1 MQTLYLDSPD
11 GGQCALAVAKLTAYL
26 GKSAAGTLECD
37 VSHTTLVVVA
47 VCVHVPIGTCVCVHI
62 CVRVRARA
70 CALRVRVHVRV
81 RVRVH
86 ARVRVLCVHPHVS
99 LASCDS
105 PGPNLSPRTPFAGW
119 DNNISLFKGPFA
131 NQFQLQGNRDTNQ
144 YVSVFARVWGGE

>member
-1 MQTLYLDSPD
+1 M
-11 GGQCALAVAKLTAYL
+11 
-26 GKSAAGTLECD
+26 
-37 VSHTTLVVVA
+37 VA

-86 ARVRVLCVHPHVS
+86 VRVRVLCVHPHVS

-119 DNNISLFKGPFA
+119 DNDILSSRAHLPINSSSRAIA
-131 NQFQLQGNRDTNQ
+131 TVNQTAINT
-144 YVSVFARVWGGE
+144 